1 MLLANVLVTGLMN
14 AGVYALLAVGFAL
27 VFGTARI
34 INLAHTAF
42 YMVAAYSIYLLTVTR
57 GLSVYVAIPLTLAVV
72 CLLGFVAYRYVVDPV
87 REHEATVLIVTL
99 TVALIL
105 QEALLVAFGGHF
117 RGVPNLMEGYV
128 TLWGVRV
135 TYQYLLSLA
144 VVAAASGALWALLY
158 RTRLGLAIRATAQD
172 REVASLMGMDVSRV
186 STAAMVVGVLLAGV
200 AGVLVAPIYVL
211 EPRMWEPPLVTV
223 LAVVVLGG
231 LGSVKGSFMG
241 ALILAFTE
249 ALVVFLVPQGAFLK
263 SAVALGLMLAI
274 LLLRPEGLYGVVFEG
289 ER

>member
-27 VFGTARI
+27 VFGAARI
-34 INLAHTAF
+34 VNLAHTAF
-42 YMVAAYSIYLLTVTR
+42 YMVAAYAIYLLTVTG
-57 GLSVYVAIPLTLAVV
+57 GLNVYLAIPLTLAAV
-72 CLLGFVAYRYVVDPV
+72 CLLGFWVYRYVVDPV

-105 QEALLVAFGGHF
+105 QEVLLVAFGGHF

-128 TLWGVRV
+128 TVWGVRV

-144 VVAAASGALWALLY
+144 VVAAASCGLWALLY

-186 STAAMVVGVLLAGV
+186 ATAATVVGVLLAGV

-211 EPRMWEPPLVTV
+211 EPRMWEPPLVTI

-231 LGSVKGSFMG
+231 LGSVKGSFVG

-249 ALVVFLVPQGAFLK
+249 ALVVFLLPQGAFLK
-263 SAVALGLMLAI
+263 SAVALGLMVAI
-274 LLLRPEGLYGVVFEG
+274 LLVRPEGLYGVVFEG